1 MTPWAHRVLEVGSLV
16 NKLQRWMGAISRSPG
31 VLNGNLRSYKIKVSN
46 KELFLYTYVCIYMCV
61 CIYVC
66 VCVCVYFSAQVLVVT
81 CEMFSCSIGDPVPC
95 LGIEHRP
102 PALGASSF
110 RHDH

>member
-61 CIYVC
+61 CVC
-66 VCVCVYFSAQVLVVT
+66 VCVCIFLCT
-81 CEMFSCSIGDPVPC
+81 GLSCDM
-95 LGIEHRP
+95 
-102 PALGASSF
+102 
-110 RHDH
+110 